1 MRASTRSVP
10 PLSNLLADRR
20 GATSSVQ
27 MILLVSALALAGT
40 AGVKVV
46 RGSLEQR
53 SECAGQQIA
62 ALSLASPCGGES
74 GGVANSAPIFSSVA
88 PASSSTEP
96 VIQQPAPPSRS
107 FGGGR
112 FALPR
117 PEASGF
123 ILASSRSGESA
134 PEAGAGAIDPNAA
147 RDELVDLLVDLIG
160 VTDAI
165 KCLSEADIVACAQT
179 VANFTPLRLIRLAA
193 NLNKLRRAVER
204 FQASRRQPSRE
215 PGREIEPAF
224 PPNNGFLGPTRREFL
239 QPGTR
244 IDRFGGSGF
253 SRFFSP
259 QGTPASGRALPPGTA
274 GQRLRTFEVLKPL
287 EVEAGTVA
295 PAFGQPGGGTQFL
308 SPVRLEI
315 LIQRGFLRE
324 ILP

>member
-1 MRASTRSVP
+1 MTPHRT
-10 PLSNLLADRR
+10 LLADRR

-27 MILLVSALALAGT
+27 MIMLVSALALAGT

-53 SECAGQQIA
+53 SECAGQQITT
-62 ALSLASPCGGES
+62 LSLASPCGGGSE
-74 GGVANSAPIFSSVA
+74 GVGDGAPIFSSV
-88 PASSSTEP
+88 TEP
-96 VIQQPAPPSRS
+96 AASTDEEAAIERPAPPSRS

-117 PEASGF
+117 PEGNGF
-123 ILASSRSGESA
+123 VLASTTGGP
-134 PEAGAGAIDPNAA
+134 PEAAGDPETIDPNQA

-160 VTDAI
+160 ITDAI
-165 KCLSEADIVACAQT
+165 KCLSEADVVACAQT
-179 VANFTPLRLIRLAA
+179 AANFTPLRVIRLAA

-204 FQASRRQPSRE
+204 FRAARRAPSRE
-215 PGREIEPAF
+215 PSREIEPFF
-224 PPNNGFLGPTRREFL
+224 PPNNGFLGATRREFL

-324 ILP
+324 ILR